1 MKKTKLLISD
11 SSTLTKSA
19 NALRL
24 RSHAIS
30 EEMKNGNFTS
40 MFKGQG
46 IEFSGVREYLLG
58 DDVRAIDWNVTAR
71 TGKTFVKQ
79 YDEEREQTVF
89 LVVDRSLSMET
100 GSENFTRLNV
110 DSETAALLLLASQNN
125 ACPVGAVLFDGNI
138 TFSSSPRRNNE
149 HTMLILTKLAKRDEK
164 VSRGSCLSNAIKGAE
179 QLLKNRSMVFV
190 ISDFRCEDYEK
201 SLASIAQK
209 HDVVAI
215 QITDNND
222 SEVPNMGLLSAV
234 DAESGMHQYIP
245 TNSADFRHFWR
256 GNQKKNLEQ
265 WKYMCKRHGIVPL
278 IISTTDDP
286 AVRLS
291 KFFAV
296 WGRE

>member
-24 RSHAIS
+24 RSRSIS

-71 TGKTFVKQ
+71 TGKAFVKQ

-100 GSENFTRLNV
+100 GSEDFTRLNV
-110 DSETAALLLLASQNN
+110 ASETAALLLLASQNN
-125 ACPVGAVLFDGNI
+125 SCPVGAVLFDGNI
-138 TFSSSPRRNNE
+138 TFSASPRRNSE
-149 HTMLILTKLAKRDEK
+149 HTMLILTKLAKRSQK
-164 VSRGSCLSNAIKGAE
+164 VERGSCLSNAIKGAE

-190 ISDFRCEDYEK
+190 ISDFRCSDYEK
-201 SLASIAQK
+201 NLASIAQK
-209 HDVVAI
+209 HDVIAI

-222 SEVPNMGLLSAV
+222 SQLPKMGLLSAV
-234 DAESGMHQYIP
+234 DSESGMHQYLS
-245 TNSADFRHFWR
+245 TSSSDFSHFWR
-256 GNQKKNLEQ
+256 ENQKKSLEQ
-265 WKYMCKRHGIVPL
+265 WKYMCKRHGIIPL
-278 IISTTDDP
+278 TISTTDDP